1 MVPPV
6 DLQPAASRTP
16 LTTRDTAPVSSTSR
30 CSSATPKPFFVNLW
44 ELTVDAGVMVA
55 FAFCYLMTVV
65 AAFVLYSPIIVL
77 FVVLLLAA
85 GVLRL
90 LVWPLQLLIRKL
102 RRHSKEQHRDETWLF
117 S

>member
-1 MVPPV
+1 
-6 DLQPAASRTP
+6 
-16 LTTRDTAPVSSTSR
+16 
-30 CSSATPKPFFVNLW
+30 
-44 ELTVDAGVMVA
+44 MVA
-55 FAFCYLMTVV
+55 FAFSYLITVL

-102 RRHSKEQHRDETWLF
+102 RRHSAEQPRDETWLF
-117 S
+117 G

>member
-1 MVPPV
+1 
-6 DLQPAASRTP
+6 
-16 LTTRDTAPVSSTSR
+16 
-30 CSSATPKPFFVNLW
+30 
-44 ELTVDAGVMVA
+44 MVA
-55 FAFCYLMTVV
+55 FAFSYLITLL
-65 AAFVLYSPIIVL
+65 AAFVLYSPLIVL

-102 RRHSKEQHRDETWLF
+102 HRQVSEQPKDSPWLF